1 MKNKNSKRLT
11 LKEKLDI
18 IEYKKA
24 NKIVKNTRI
33 SEIFGLKFKKNISP
47 RSIKNFLESEESIIN
62 AYLINNKLISVP
74 RIIKQ
79 VDVECRLKDWVD
91 MIEGQGGYISESIL
105 KNKALQIYNSLIHQD
120 DKHKSTSDFTAF
132 NG

>member
-1 MKNKNSKRLT
+1 MNKPVNFLTPHNFPFFSNLKNHEPIMKNKKSKRLT

-24 NKIVKNTRI
+24 NKNVKNTRI
-33 SEIFGLKFKKNISP
+33 SEIFSIKFKKNINP
-47 RSIKNFLESEESIIN
+47 RSIKNFLESEESIKN

-79 VDVECRLKDWVD
+79 VNVEYR
-91 MIEGQGGYISESIL
+91 I
-105 KNKALQIYNSLIHQD
+105 
-120 DKHKSTSDFTAF
+120 
-132 NG
+132 